1 MTYQFR
7 RWLAF
12 LADYCHKEGGMSI
25 QTADSLS
32 QLLNRLF
39 DQLKELFNSQVAL
52 LKTELREG
60 VSSYGVKVAWVV
72 CASMVALVGF
82 ILLSVGLSF
91 WLNLAI
97 DNLAL
102 SFLIVGFLYLIIG
115 SVAAFSFAKKIAEQP
130 SVLPHT
136 IEEVKKDKEWIKKEI

>member
-1 MTYQFR
+1 
-7 RWLAF
+7 
-12 LADYCHKEGGMSI
+12 MST

-32 QLLNRLF
+32 QLFNRLF
-39 DQLKELFNSQVAL
+39 DQFKELLNTQVAL
-52 LKTELREG
+52 IKTELREA

-72 CASMVALVGF
+72 CAGMIALVGF

-102 SFLIVGFLYLIIG
+102 SFLIVGFFYIIIG
-115 SVAAFSFAKKIAEQP
+115 SVAAVSFAKKFTEQP